1 MCSLSRL
8 YKNELQKHA
17 KLEVTVKSN
26 EILEEET
33 LSLSLRRTKP
43 IVEAIN

>member
-8 YKNELQKHA
+8 YENELQKHV
-17 KLEVTVKSN
+17 KSEDTVKSN

-33 LSLSLRRTKP
+33 QSLSLRHTKP
-43 IVEAIN
+43 IVVA

>member
-8 YKNELQKHA
+8 YENELQINA
-17 KLEVTVKSN
+17 KSEDTVKSN

-33 LSLSLRRTKP
+33 QSLSLRCTKP
-43 IVEAIN
+43 IVVA